1 MGESHGPDLPRDAP
15 TAPSMTQQNLI
26 DKRGIHVVIFAMK
39 LSLSSVRPIPGV
51 SLTTEPR
58 VFVLTPLDYTLT
70 KNPPAW
76 PNSRRVT
83 PVESPRDF
91 AKSFRAHSYG
101 KCPFWPQFLVS
112 KIFRING
119 QFAKSFKAYS
129 YEKTPRK
136 SFRIHSYRNKD
147 LKSPGIILLQERVGG
162 GIFPTQPAHAPRNT
176 SRFSALQSVAWPCY
190 SWGTCNERHTR
201 HNASTEQA
209 ALGTSHEPCLKT

>member
-1 MGESHGPDLPRDAP
+1 MGVSHGPDGPNDGL
-15 TAPSMTQQNLI
+15 TALSMTQQNLI
-26 DKRGIHVVIFAMK
+26 DKGGIHVVIFAMK

-51 SLTTEPR
+51 SLTPEPR
-58 VFVLTPLDYTLT
+58 VFVLTPLDSTLT

-76 PNSRRVT
+76 TNSQRVT
-83 PVESPRDF
+83 PVESTRDF

-101 KCPFWPQFLVS
+101 EGADLPQFAANNPFG
-112 KIFRING
+112 IMR
-119 QFAKSFKAYS
+119 QFAKSFKAHS

-162 GIFPTQPAHAPRNT
+162 GIQPAHAPRNT
-176 SRFSALQSVAWPCY
+176 SRFSALQSAAWPCY

-201 HNASTEQA
+201 QNASTEHA
-209 ALGTSHEPCLKT
+209 ALGTNHELCLKT